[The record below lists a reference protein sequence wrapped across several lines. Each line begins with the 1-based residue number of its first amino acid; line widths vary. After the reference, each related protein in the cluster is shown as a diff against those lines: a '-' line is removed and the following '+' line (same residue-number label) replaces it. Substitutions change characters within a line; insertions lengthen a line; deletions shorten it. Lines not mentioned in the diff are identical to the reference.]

1 MTDEDKKPPNSK
13 LPSTGA
19 ILRETISK
27 ENKNSDDS
35 DDE

>member
-1 MTDEDKKPPNSK
+1 MTDKDEKPSNPK